1 MLHYDVIAAA
11 RAVESLGFGKLNLAL
26 ARYWLS
32 RWKDGAPPL
41 RAGIRPRDVKSHLP
55 GIAILE
61 LHGDGTVMCRLSGS
75 ALAMGLGIDPTGMDI
90 IAITPP
96 EFRDARLSRYRRVAN
111 GAVSRCVKPHQTRFG
126 ATIMIED
133 VQLPLG
139 VGEDGARQIL
149 YHADW
154 RPQTLD
160 RTVAEIVDG
169 MNTAID
175 ESCPIVRAAA

>member
-1 MLHYDVIAAA
+1 MLHYDERAAA
-11 RAVESLGFGKLNLAL
+11 RAVESLGFGKSNLEL

-32 RWKDGAPPL
+32 RWKNGAPPL
-41 RAGIRPRDVKSHLP
+41 RADIRPRDVKRQLP

-61 LHGDGTVMCRLSGS
+61 LPGDGSVMCRLAGS
-75 ALAMGLGIDPTGMDI
+75 ALAMGLGIDPTGMDL

-96 EFRDARLSRYRRVAN
+96 EFREVRISRYRRVAG

-133 VQLPLG
+133 IQLPLG
-139 VGEDGARQIL
+139 IGEDGSRQIL

-175 ESCPIVRAAA
+175 ESCSIVRAAA

>member
-1 MLHYDVIAAA
+1 MAAA
-11 RAVESLGFGKLNLAL
+11 RAVESLGFGKTNLDL

-32 RWKDGAPPL
+32 RWKNGAPPL
-41 RAGIRPRDVKSHLP
+41 RADIAPRDVKKQLP

-61 LHGDGTVMCRLSGS
+61 WHSDGAVMCRLAGS
-75 ALAMGLGIDPTGMDI
+75 ALVMGLGIDITGMDM

-96 EFRDARLSRYRRVAN
+96 EFREVRMARYRRVAN
-111 GAVSRCVKPHQTRFG
+111 GAVSRCAKPHRTRFG
-126 ATIMIED
+126 ATVTIED
-133 VQLPLG
+133 ILLPLESNEG
-139 VGEDGARQIL
+139 GSRQIL

-169 MNTAID
+169 MNMTID
-175 ESCPIVRAAA
+175 ESISIVRAAA

>member
-1 MLHYDVIAAA
+1 MAAA
-11 RAVESLGFGKLNLAL
+11 RAVESLGFGKSNLTL

-32 RWKDGAPPL
+32 RWKDGAPPQ
-41 RAGIRPRDVKSHLP
+41 RVDIKPRDVKRHLP
-55 GIAILE
+55 GIAIME
-61 LHGDGTVMCRLSGS
+61 MRNDGAVMCRLAGS
-75 ALAMGLGIDPTGMDI
+75 ALAMGLGIDPTGMDLV
-90 IAITPP
+90 AITPP

-133 VQLPLG
+133 IQLPLG
-139 VGEDGARQIL
+139 PSEGGLPQIL

-160 RTVAEIVDG
+160 RTVAEITDG

-175 ESCPIVRAAA
+175 ESISIVRAAA